1 MFDIPRFRF
10 LPASIL
16 FGMQDPSDTGVYV
29 VSPLQTADQMH
40 QRVEQIEAKVEG
52 FQQTIEVVLL
62 LPHHDS

>member
-1 MFDIPRFRF
+1 
-10 LPASIL
+10 
-16 FGMQDPSDTGVYV
+16 MQDPSDTGVYV